1 MEERQISKAVIKRLP
16 RYYRYLGEILD
27 SGMERIS
34 SGELSSRMKVTAS
47 QIRQDLN
54 HFGGFGQQGYG
65 YNVKYLHD
73 EIGKI
78 LGIDQSHNMI
88 VVGGGNMGQALS
100 NYTAFERNGFKIKG
114 IFDINPELVGK
125 KIRDI
130 QIYPT
135 SELSDFVK
143 KEKIE
148 IAALTLPKA
157 AAPEMTDILVA
168 CGIKAIWNFAHTDLV
183 VPKDVVVENVHL
195 FDSLLRLSYNL
206 SSYEKE

>member
-78 LGIDQSHNMI
+78 LGINQSHNMI

-100 NYTAFERNGFKIKG
+100 NYMAFERNGFLIKG
-114 IFDINPELVGK
+114 IFDVNPELIGR
-125 KIRDI
+125 KIRNI
-130 QIYPT
+130 TIYPT
-135 SELSDFVK
+135 SELGEFIK
-143 KEKIE
+143 REKIQ
-148 IAALTLPKA
+148 IAALTLPTSA
-157 AAPEMTDILVA
+157 AAEMADILVS